1 MQPLTI
7 AGRIFSSR
15 LFIGTGKF
23 GAPDIMAD
31 AVRQS
36 GAELVTVALR
46 RVDLNEDAGEDP
58 MLSRLNPEAVVI
70 VPNTSGARTAEEAVR
85 IARLAK
91 AAAGLNWVK
100 LELTPDPNWL
110 LPDPVETLKAAEIL
124 VKEDF
129 VVLPYINA
137 DPVLAHRLEEVG
149 TAAVMPLGAP
159 IGTNRGLRT
168 KDMIEII
175 VEQARVPVIVDAGLG
190 MPSHAAA
197 AIELGADA
205 VLVNTAVASAGN
217 PVLMAQAFDQ
227 AIRAAEMARDADPRG
242 EQRTAAASSPLTGF
256 LRTDDPSSG
265 E

>member
-110 LPDPVETLKAAEIL
+110 LPDPVETLKAAEL
-124 VKEDF
+124 NGVKI
-129 VVLPYINA
+129 VV
-137 DPVLAHRLEEVG
+137 G
-149 TAAVMPLGAP
+149 GAP
-159 IGTNRGLRT
+159 ITQGFADEIGADGFSPDAASAVNLARGL
-168 KDMIEII
+168 
-175 VEQARVPVIVDAGLG
+175 VG
-190 MPSHAAA
+190 
-197 AIELGADA
+197 
-205 VLVNTAVASAGN
+205 VN
-217 PVLMAQAFDQ
+217 
-227 AIRAAEMARDADPRG
+227 
-242 EQRTAAASSPLTGF
+242 
-256 LRTDDPSSG
+256 
-265 E
+265 